1 MEGSVGEH
9 LAGAGVVR
17 FWGRVGN
24 LLGAWQKF
32 GGVGRL
38 STPQGESVAT
48 ALVRW
53 GVPYNGR
60 G

>member
-1 MEGSVGEH
+1 MY
-9 LAGAGVVR
+9 AGAGRGSIYRSV
-17 FWGRVGN
+17 GRS
-24 LLGAWQKF
+24 F

-53 GVPYNGR
+53 GVPYSGR